1 MSRPERF
8 VGLAIAALVL
18 LHAGCAEAEDA
29 PPSAYEVEYR
39 IRLLPDQG
47 TARASIEI
55 EQDEG
60 QVLQLRMR
68 ADPNRYFD
76 FEGAG
81 QIGETEEGIE
91 WSVPRTGGKLS
102 YVVRINHVRDEAE
115 YDAHVTSTWALFRA
129 EDIFPPA
136 SAITETGATSKAT
149 LRLKLPPRW
158 KGVVPFRSKGSAYV
172 IEQPHRRLDFPK
184 GWMLLGDLDVT
195 TAEVLGTTITV
206 ASPDDHPFHAEDVM
220 ALLRWNLPELRKIL
234 QGFPDRLLIVGAQD
248 PMWRGGLSGPGSMYV
263 HAARPLIESDGTSP
277 ILHEMIHVVT
287 HARAGPDSD
296 WIVEGLAELYSL
308 EALRRS
314 HTIDEARHRKTLE
327 RLQKR
332 GRKVTSVT
340 GTESRGAVTSRAVTI
355 LYALDK
361 VIREATEEAR
371 SLDDVLRRLAVERDE
386 VTEERFRTIA
396 EEVAGQSLEEFFEN
410 EVPRG

>member
-1 MSRPERF
+1 MSRPER
-8 VGLAIAALVL
+8 LASLGIAAIVF

-29 PPSAYEVEYR
+29 PLVTYDAEYR

-60 QVLQLRMR
+60 QVHQIRLRV
-68 ADPNRYFD
+68 DPNRYFD
-76 FEGAG
+76 FEGPG
-81 QIGETEEGIE
+81 QIDEVEDGIE
-91 WSVPRTGGKLS
+91 WIVPPTGGKLS

-136 SAITETGATSKAT
+136 SAITETGAQSRAT

-158 KGVVPFRSKGSAYV
+158 KGVVPFRSKGSAYE

-184 GWMLLGDLDVT
+184 GWMLLGDLDIT
-195 TAEVLGTTITV
+195 TAEILGTTITV

-248 PMWRGGLSGPGSMYV
+248 PMWRGGLSGPGLMYV
-263 HAARPLIESDGTSP
+263 HAGRPLIEPDGTSP

-287 HARAGPDSD
+287 HARAGPEAD

-327 RLQKR
+327 RLEKR
-332 GRKVTSVT
+332 GRKVKSVV
-340 GTESRGAVTSRAVTI
+340 GSESRGAMTARAVMI
-355 LYALDK
+355 LYALDAE
-361 VIREATEEAR
+361 IREATEGAR

-386 VTEERFRTIA
+386 VTEERFRAIA
-396 EEVAGQSLEEFFEN
+396 EEVAGQSLESFFMN